1 MPLQIAY
8 SPSLVIA
15 SVAIAITAAFT
26 ALRMT
31 SNLRRLDLAQRKTRI
46 TQGAFA
52 LGGGIWSMHFVGMMA
67 VQFPITIA
75 YDPLPTLASALIAIL
90 VVGAALLSLHFGV
103 RTRLRIAIAGCLT
116 GLGIVLMHYLGM
128 GAISANCV
136 VTYNPIGVLIAI
148 AISIGASTAAL
159 ELAYGTRTLRATIA
173 GGVVLGLAISAMH
186 YSAMLF
192 TTFSRG
198 IEMEAVSG
206 PLLSSDGLALIV
218 TLSSF
223 VICGL
228 FLLSAVP
235 SATAE
240 SNSQPTP
247 ATGRGTP
254 AVALSKAG
262 EGLKAPV
269 APTRIPY
276 EQDNTVRSLSPEN
289 ILTARADGHYTR
301 LNNGQEELFCPWS
314 ISRLEKSLGNRDFMR
329 VHRSFIVNRSRI
341 TGLKRENGKPFC
353 VVGEGA
359 DLTVP
364 VSRTRVAEL
373 RSLLGMGQE
382 LATEN

>member
-8 SPSLVIA
+8 SPLLVVA
-15 SVAIAITAAFT
+15 SIAIAITAAFT

-31 SNLRRLDLAQRKTRI
+31 SNLRQLDFGQRKTRI

-52 LGGGIWSMHFVGMMA
+52 LGSGIWSMHFVGMMA

-136 VTYNPIGVLIAI
+136 VSYNPIGVLIAI

-235 SATAE
+235 SATANTE
-240 SNSQPTP
+240 KSAVGRP
-247 ATGRGTP
+247 AA
-254 AVALSKAG
+254 AVTLSKAG

-269 APTRIPY
+269 TTARIPY
-276 EQDNTVRSLSPEN
+276 EQDNTVRSLLPET

-301 LNNGQEELFCPWS
+301 LNNGKEELFCPWS
-314 ISRLEKSLGNRDFMR
+314 ITRLEKSLGSQNFMR
-329 VHRSFIVNRSRI
+329 VHRSFIVNRNRI

-353 VVGEGA
+353 VVGEETNIA
-359 DLTVP
+359 VP
-364 VSRTRVAEL
+364 VSRARVAEL
-373 RSLLGMGQE
+373 RTLLGMGQE
-382 LATEN
+382 LATES

>member
-8 SPSLVIA
+8 SPLLVVA
-15 SVAIAITAAFT
+15 SIAIAITAAFT

-31 SNLRRLDLAQRKTRI
+31 SNLRQLDFGQRKTRI

-136 VTYNPIGVLIAI
+136 VSYNPIGILVAI

-235 SATAE
+235 SATANAE
-240 SNSQPTP
+240 KSAVGRP
-247 ATGRGTP
+247 AA

-269 APTRIPY
+269 TTTRIPY
-276 EQDNTVRSLSPEN
+276 EQDNTVRSLSPET

-301 LNNGQEELFCPWS
+301 LNNGKEELFCPWS
-314 ISRLEKSLGNRDFMR
+314 ISRLEKSLGSQNFMR
-329 VHRSFIVNRSRI
+329 VHRSFIVNRKRI

-353 VVGEGA
+353 VVGEETNIA
-359 DLTVP
+359 VP
-364 VSRTRVAEL
+364 VSRARVAEL
-373 RSLLGMGQE
+373 RTLLGMGQE
-382 LATEN
+382 LATES